1 MSSSDCDRLGKIIQ
15 LIAARI
21 VSGLPIFASRES
33 LYFEKGWNPLSTMI
47 KISRL
52 KTMFKIDR
60 NLLPDYITNIFPK
73 KRNNTSINDT
83 RNSENYSPIIYDTTA
98 PKSRSEFYS
107 IGEFLLYKKLL
118 SKNVLFNT
126 LARK

>member
-1 MSSSDCDRLGKIIQ
+1 MNQMSSSDCDRLGKIIQ

-33 LYFEKGWNPLSTMI
+33 LYFEKGWNPLSTKI

-73 KRNNTSINDT
+73 KT
-83 RNSENYSPIIYDTTA
+83 
-98 PKSRSEFYS
+98 
-107 IGEFLLYKKLL
+107 
-118 SKNVLFNT
+118 
-126 LARK
+126 